1 MEQKASS
8 LINERKMG
16 ERGQKEMNSIIGAMT
31 FAKQERKAK
40 QGRDK
45 YIQSARN
52 NYQLPPMVVW
62 NQVDLKLQLEDNCKQ
77 FNISGDMEVD
87 DGNSFS
93 YTVIV

>member
-1 MEQKASS
+1 MEQKASA

-52 NYQLPPMVVW
+52 NY
-62 NQVDLKLQLEDNCKQ
+62 
-77 FNISGDMEVD
+77 
-87 DGNSFS
+87 
-93 YTVIV
+93 